1 MGIDPTATPT
11 LDATFAFTRTAT
23 SRVVVGRGVEPRIAD
38 LVGALAPDGVVVIHD
53 RNVTPL
59 GERIAAAVG
68 ARLRLP
74 VVGGEDLKRLQM
86 VGHLSQALSDGG
98 ATRRTVLVGV
108 GGGTVTDLVGL
119 VASLHLR
126 GLPLVLC
133 PTTTLAMGDAALGG
147 KNGVDH
153 AGLKNVIGTFR
164 QPDAVLA
171 DVDWLA
177 TLLDVHYGEGLAEY
191 VKQAAVLDA
200 VGFAR
205 LEELADELRA
215 RDPLAVTEAVT
226 HAVRTKMDVVVADE
240 VEGDRRRWLNFGHTI
255 GHALESA
262 AGMSLRHGRAV
273 ALGMLAE
280 CRAASDRVPHDV
292 AERIAALLGR
302 LGLATAI
309 PSHLRDGDRLWSLAQ
324 QDKKATSS
332 SVPMVVPERI
342 GTGIVV
348 DLTRARLERALA

>member
-1 MGIDPTATPT
+1 METGPSAPAAF
-11 LDATFAFTRTAT
+11 DANFAFARTLT
-23 SRVVVGRGVEPRIAD
+23 SRVVVGRGVEPRVAE
-38 LVGALAPDGVVVIHD
+38 LVGALDPDGVVVVHD

-59 GERIAAAVG
+59 GERIATAVG

-86 VGHLSQALSDGG
+86 VGHLSQALTDGG

-108 GGGTVTDLVGL
+108 GGGTVTDLMGL

-153 AGLKNVIGTFR
+153 GGLKNVIGTFR

-171 DVDWLA
+171 DVDWLS

-200 VGFAR
+200 HGFER
-205 LEELADELRA
+205 LEELANGLRT
-215 RDPLAVTEAVT
+215 RDPEAVTEAVT
-226 HAVRTKMDVVVADE
+226 LAVRTKMDVVVADE
-240 VEGDRRRWLNFGHTI
+240 TEGDRRRWLNFGHTI

-273 ALGMLAE
+273 AMGMLAE
-280 CRAASDRVPHDV
+280 CRAADDRVPSDV
-292 AERIAALLGR
+292 TERIAALLER
-302 LGLATAI
+302 LGLATQI
-309 PSHLRDGDRLWSLAQ
+309 PTHLRDVNRLWELAR
-324 QDKKATSS
+324 QDKKASSS
-332 SVPMVVPERI
+332 SVPMIVPESI
-342 GTGIVV
+342 GRGVLV
-348 DLTRARLERALA
+348 DLTRERLERALA